1 MKDRLCFIISMLIFG
16 SIGIIVRGIALSSAQ
31 IALIRGVIGSVFLI
45 IAGLIMK
52 KKPSTEAIR
61 RNFIYLLLSG
71 AALGF
76 NWILLFE
83 AYRNTSITN
92 ATFTYYLAPVI
103 VVFLSPFIFRERLNL
118 KKIIP
123 IIFAVIGMLLL
134 VLTCGEKNTYGNG
147 LLGIGFG
154 LGAALLYAMV
164 IILNKLIKGLRGIE
178 TTIVQLTM
186 ASLVLAPY
194 VILRGSFEL
203 SVLGAGDMIL
213 LILVGLLN
221 TGLAYLLYFS
231 SIQKLES
238 QTVAILS
245 YIDPVSAV
253 LMSGILLGEKITAI
267 QLVGGILI
275 LGGTFMSGRDRKKI

>member
-1 MKDRLCFIISMLIFG
+1 MLIFG

-147 LLGIGFG
+147 NGLLGIGFG

-178 TTIVQLTM
+178 TTIIQLTM